1 MHYQSQ
7 VPKLI
12 PHIIQQVRRPR
23 SFGLYLPE
31 ELLVPTSVMRA
42 LRHHLPRKVAA
53 LSCSSSIVRCVH
65 PHVLASRQCRN
76 YVSTH
81 IGASLGLTT
90 RAFSGGTGQK
100 VVPVPS
106 MGDSITEGS
115 LNHWKKNVGEAVAA
129 DEVVAVVDTDKVSVD
144 INTPVGGVITELK
157 AKEGDTIF
165 VGDSLFVV
173 DTDAVAAASTKK
185 EPETLPSAPS
195 PSPQP
200 SAAAAPPRP
209 PTTIPP
215 PPRGTSTS
223 PPHPSATLQ
232 ERGERRAPM
241 SRMRLRIAERLK
253 GAQNTAAMLTTFTEC
268 DMGSLM
274 AMRSEMNEGFQE
286 AHGVKMGFVSAF
298 LLASAKSLKKMP
310 DVNAYIE
317 DKDIVFKDYADISVA
332 VATPNGLMVPVIRD
346 CDKKTWADLERD
358 LADLAA
364 RARNGQI
371 ALEDMAGGSFT
382 VSNGGVYGSMLG
394 TPLINP
400 PQSSILGMHGVTKRA
415 VVRGNEIVIR
425 PMMYLALT
433 YDHRLIDGREAVQFL
448 SSIRDYI
455 EDPRKMLLD
464 M

>member
-1 MHYQSQ
+1 MPEALFSTTM
-7 VPKLI
+7 
-12 PHIIQQVRRPR
+12 R
-23 SFGLYLPE
+23 SLRYL
-31 ELLVPTSVMRA
+31 
-42 LRHHLPRKVAA
+42 LPRKVSFISPPSYLFRRVHLAPHV
-53 LSCSSSIVRCVH
+53 CRREMHSSHILARCV
-65 PHVLASRQCRN
+65 SC
-76 YVSTH
+76 VSTPM
-81 IGASLGLTT
+81 ADRLGLMTT

-100 VVPVPS
+100 VVPVPP

-115 LNHWKKNVGEAVAA
+115 LNHWKKNVGEAIAE
-129 DEVVAVVDTDKVSVD
+129 DDIVAVVDTDKVSVD
-144 INTPVGGVITELK
+144 INTPVGGVLTELK
-157 AKEGDTIF
+157 AKEGETIF
-165 VGDSLFVV
+165 VGAPLFVV
-173 DTDAVAAASTKK
+173 DTDATAATSPKRKSEDAV
-185 EPETLPSAPS
+185 S

-200 SAAAAPPRP
+200 ATEAPASAPPPLPTTKARPTPTMPP
-209 PTTIPP
+209 PTPVTPTRP
-215 PPRGTSTS
+215 AVTP
-223 PPHPSATLQ
+223 Q

-253 GAQNTAAMLTTFTEC
+253 GAQNTAAMLTTFNEC
-268 DMGSLM
+268 DMGNLM
-274 AMRSEMNEGFQE
+274 AMRSEMNEGFQA

-317 DKDIVFKDYADISVA
+317 DKDIVFKNYADISVA

-371 ALEDMAGGSFT
+371 ALEDMAGGTFT

-415 VVRGNEIVIR
+415 VVRVNDIVIR

-448 SSIRDYI
+448 CSIRDYI

>member
-1 MHYQSQ
+1 MPEALFSTTM
-7 VPKLI
+7 
-12 PHIIQQVRRPR
+12 R
-23 SFGLYLPE
+23 SLRYL
-31 ELLVPTSVMRA
+31 
-42 LRHHLPRKVAA
+42 LPRKVSFISPPSYLFRRVHLAPHV
-53 LSCSSSIVRCVH
+53 CRREMHSSHILARCV
-65 PHVLASRQCRN
+65 SC
-76 YVSTH
+76 VSTPM
-81 IGASLGLTT
+81 ADRLGLMTT

-100 VVPVPS
+100 VVPVPP

-115 LNHWKKNVGEAVAA
+115 LNHWKKNVGEAIAE
-129 DEVVAVVDTDKVSVD
+129 DDIVAVVDTDKVSVD
-144 INTPVGGVITELK
+144 INTPVGGVLTELK
-157 AKEGDTIF
+157 AKEGETIF
-165 VGDSLFVV
+165 VGAPLFVV
-173 DTDAVAAASTKK
+173 DTDATAVASPPAKEDTTVAAAATEPAAAPPST
-185 EPETLPSAPS
+185 PPPPATRIAPS
-195 PSPQP
+195 PSSP
-200 SAAAAPPRP
+200 APLSQSPRP
-209 PTTIPP
+209 TT
-215 PPRGTSTS
+215 SS
-223 PPHPSATLQ
+223 L

-253 GAQNTAAMLTTFTEC
+253 GAQNTAAMLTTFNEC
-268 DMGSLM
+268 DMGNLM
-274 AMRSEMNEGFQE
+274 AMRSEMNEGFQA

-310 DVNAYIE
+310 EVNAYIE

-346 CDKKTWADLERD
+346 CDKKTWADLEQD
-358 LADLAA
+358 LGDLAA
-364 RARNGQI
+364 RARKGQI
-371 ALEDMAGGSFT
+371 ALEDMAGGTFT

-448 SSIRDYI
+448 CSIRDYI